1 MCFIFATRFYLGYSQ
16 KKQLNTHQKEQLNNL
31 QLKNL

>member
-16 KKQLNTHQKEQLNNL
+16 KQLNTHQKEQLNNL